1 MIINEKYL
9 MDIDDDDDN
18 GIASDIIQHKY
29 AHNIRIISEHNCRE
43 QNLDDWQFEYIDR
56 FCDIVEEY
64 FDSFDVR
71 INFYNKEM
79 QLIDGL
85 TFSDVNPCDISE
97 YKSYINKEEHHILVE
112 YIISFHDINY
122 ISLGRFV
129 IVITQL
135 LKMLAIFHSHC
146 LKPQYMRYS
155 RLQHLY
161 VDNIDI
167 FNTQTTNSKH
177 SHQIMDMT
185 KPNWS
190 LSDQSS
196 IWQHMDILRYAYREI
211 LGGSSDYTAK
221 DIDRICKLWN
231 NRL

>member
-1 MIINEKYL
+1 M
-9 MDIDDDDDN
+9 
-18 GIASDIIQHKY
+18 
-29 AHNIRIISEHNCRE
+29 
-43 QNLDDWQFEYIDR
+43 
-56 FCDIVEEY
+56 
-64 FDSFDVR
+64 
-71 INFYNKEM
+71 
-79 QLIDGL
+79 
-85 TFSDVNPCDISE
+85 
-97 YKSYINKEEHHILVE
+97 E

-122 ISLGRFV
+122 ISLGTFV

-146 LKPQYMRYS
+146 LKPQYMNYS

-167 FNTQTTNSKH
+167 FITQTTNGKH
-177 SHQIMDMT
+177 SNQIMDMT

-190 LSDQSS
+190 LTDQES

-211 LGGSSDYTAK
+211 LGGSSNYTAK

-231 NRL
+231 NKIENLPRIIKYIYDVCDVKYSFIITNIYFSSTHNSVIIAPRNNGFGMKMDVKYSELYDVLAQGYIPNGRGTQKITVDTTSLQEFNLIYDSFD

>member
-18 GIASDIIQHKY
+18 GISSGIIQHKY

-85 TFSDVNPCDISE
+85 TFSDANPCDIS
-97 YKSYINKEEHHILVE
+97 
-112 YIISFHDINY
+112 
-122 ISLGRFV
+122 
-129 IVITQL
+129 
-135 LKMLAIFHSHC
+135 
-146 LKPQYMRYS
+146 
-155 RLQHLY
+155 
-161 VDNIDI
+161 
-167 FNTQTTNSKH
+167 
-177 SHQIMDMT
+177 
-185 KPNWS
+185 
-190 LSDQSS
+190 
-196 IWQHMDILRYAYREI
+196 
-211 LGGSSDYTAK
+211 
-221 DIDRICKLWN
+221 
-231 NRL
+231 